1 MEERDAA
8 IKEAGEPHQWVQQ
21 FRQRE
26 RDEAASS
33 SPVNRVVDEIINM
46 FSGENAEESDAE
58 SDQTM
63 QPETPSERSQP
74 YLSSEICEVSDP
86 EESPVLHDGGN
97 SPATDDGT

>member
-8 IKEAGEPHQWVQQ
+8 IKGAGELHQWVQQ

-26 RDEAASS
+26 REEAASS
-33 SPVNRVVDEIINM
+33 CSLVNRVVDQIINM
-46 FSGENAEESDAE
+46 LSGENAEESDAE

-63 QPETPSERSQP
+63 QPETPSERLQR

-86 EESPVLHDGGN
+86 EESPV
-97 SPATDDGT
+97 